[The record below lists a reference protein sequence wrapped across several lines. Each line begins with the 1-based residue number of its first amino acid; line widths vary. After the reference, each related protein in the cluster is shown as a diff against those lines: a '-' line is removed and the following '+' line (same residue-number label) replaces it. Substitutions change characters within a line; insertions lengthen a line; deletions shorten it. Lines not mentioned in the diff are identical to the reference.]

1 MRSEKSWAF
10 GRHPQSNRCVHKVK
24 EGLMKNLRLGV
35 VVVSAALFLP
45 WAPVVWAIDEPVQ
58 LTHGLVSGVELDDGM
73 TVFRGI
79 PFAAPPVAELRWKAP
94 QPPIRWEGVR
104 PADTFGPACLQGR
117 DVFKSEDCL
126 YLNVWTKAE
135 SLDEGL
141 PVMVWIHGGGW
152 SSGASSRAVY
162 DGVGFAD
169 KGIVLVSVNY
179 RMNAFGFMAHPAL
192 SAESE
197 RGVSG
202 NYGIL
207 DHIAALEWV
216 RDNVRGFGG
225 DPNNVTIF
233 GESAGG
239 ASIYALLATPLAKGL
254 FHRAISEST
263 WITSTNV
270 THLIRNNGFSDS
282 AEVRGER
289 AVAEKLAELGRSAD
303 GDLLTAMRELTAA
316 EIMSMRFNVSL
327 AEDGWVLPKSPR
339 EIFAEGSQNVVPLLA
354 GVNDGE
360 GLLFVRADRTFTTL
374 EEQRDTRVEQWG
386 THGEG
391 LAAYYLADK
400 ADDILAIEVDY
411 NTDSWFARPNREILT
426 SMARTPAETF
436 MYLFTRNLRDP
447 SELSPHAMELRYVF
461 QTLPDD
467 ASEVDRRI
475 SDLMSDYWVQF
486 AKSGNPNREGL
497 PPWPTYDAEVQE
509 HQIIGAEV
517 GQGLGFRREALNELD
532 RYFAATY
539 DSAER
544 SDPAAATTR
553 TKWPPLFPRAGAT
566 KVLETDRV
574 IVWDQEYTA
583 HEVMHKHIRDI
594 LVFAVDE
601 GPIRV
606 TTPENVPTVGAQQ
619 VGAVSPD
626 HTGLPR
632 VIGYFEAG
640 LGPHSEVIVDPSRPR
655 RFFFVEFKGTEPAD
669 CGDWSTACD

>member
-1 MRSEKSWAF
+1 
-10 GRHPQSNRCVHKVK
+10 
-24 EGLMKNLRLGV
+24 MKNLRLGV

-45 WAPVVWAIDEPVQ
+45 WSPVVWALDEPVQ

-169 KGIVLVSVNY
+169 KGVVLVSVNY

-270 THLIRNNGFSDS
+270 THLTRNNGFSDS

-289 AVAEKLAELGRSAD
+289 AVAEKLAELGQSAD
-303 GDLLTAMRELTAA
+303 GDLLTAMRELAAA

-447 SELSPHAMELRYVF
+447 SERSPHAMELRYVF

-497 PPWPTYDAEVQE
+497 PPWPIYDAEAQE
-509 HQIIGAEV
+509 HQNHRCRGRAR
-517 GQGLGFRREALNELD
+517 LGF
-532 RYFAATY
+532 
-539 DSAER
+539 S
-544 SDPAAATTR
+544 TR
-553 TKWPPLFPRAGAT
+553 GAKRAGPLFRGDLRQRRAVRPGGRDDPY
-566 KVLETDRV
+566 KV
-574 IVWDQEYTA
+574 A
-583 HEVMHKHIRDI
+583 
-594 LVFAVDE
+594 
-601 GPIRV
+601 P
-606 TTPENVPTVGAQQ
+606 
-619 VGAVSPD
+619 AVSARGSDQGVGDRSRHCVGSGVHGARGHAQAHSRHPCLCRRRGTHTCD
-626 HTGLPR
+626 H
-632 VIGYFEAG
+632 AG
-640 LGPHSEVIVDPSRPR
+640 KRPNGRRSTSGSRIAGPYRTSSSHRM
-655 RFFFVEFKGTEPAD
+655 F
-669 CGDWSTACD
+669 